1 MGNDLG
7 RILIISGLLL
17 LGIGLLLS
25 YGERFNFLVRLPG
38 NIHIEREGFS
48 FFFPLGTCLLISLL
62 LSLLFWFFRR

>member
-17 LGIGLLLS
+17 LCIGLLLS
-25 YGERFNFLVRLPG
+25 YGERFTFLARLPG